1 MNANKIAS
9 SDALFVVKIKRIDN
23 SFCKLK
29 YNQQKENTQN
39 TDYKA

>member
-1 MNANKIAS
+1 MNTNKIAS
-9 SDALFVVKIKRIDN
+9 SDALFVMEIKRIDN

-29 YNQQKENTQN
+29 YDQQKENTQN